1 MKDQGQGMKQ
11 ILKAEGLVK
20 EYLDGERKL
29 TVLND
34 VSLTVGAGEFI
45 SIIGQ
50 SGSGKS
56 TLLHLLGALDRPT
69 RGSVTLDGRK
79 FESLGE
85 RQLAKLRSEQI
96 GFIFQFHHLL
106 PEFTA
111 LENVLIPGMIRR
123 VTRGTI
129 TDQAEEMLQK
139 VGLGERMTHRPTKL
153 SGGEQ
158 QRVALARALMNNPM
172 VVLADEPT
180 GNLDAKTAE
189 ETIEFMISTT
199 SGAGKTLVLVTHDP
213 EIAFRADRVLRLEA
227 GRLVEN

>member
-1 MKDQGQGMKQ
+1 MTKNSQPMLQ
-11 ILKAEGLVK
+11 AEGLVK
-20 EYLDGERKL
+20 EYIDGERKL
-29 TVLND
+29 TVLSG
-34 VSLTVGAGEFI
+34 VSLHVNSGEFV
-45 SIIGQ
+45 SIVGQ

-69 RGSVTLDGRK
+69 QGTVNLDGQDYSK
-79 FESLGE
+79 LSE
-85 RQLAKLRSEQI
+85 RNLARLRSDRV

-123 VTRGTI
+123 ETRGAI
-129 TDQAEEMLQK
+129 ADRAEEMLRQ

-158 QRVALARALMNNPM
+158 QRVALARALMNNPT

-189 ETIEFMISTT
+189 ETIEFMVAIT
-199 SGAGKTLVLVTHDP
+199 SGAGRTLVLVTHDP
-213 EIAFRADRVLRLEA
+213 KIAERADRVLRLEA
-227 GRLVEN
+227 GRLVED

>member
-1 MKDQGQGMKQ
+1 MLQ
-11 ILKAEGLVK
+11 AEGLVK
-20 EYLDGERKL
+20 EYIDGERKL
-29 TVLND
+29 TVLSG
-34 VSLTVGAGEFI
+34 VSLHVNSGEFV
-45 SIIGQ
+45 SIVGQ

-69 RGSVTLDGRK
+69 QGTVNLDGQDYSK
-79 FESLGE
+79 LSE
-85 RQLAKLRSEQI
+85 RNLARLRSDRV

-123 VTRGTI
+123 ETRGAI
-129 TDQAEEMLQK
+129 ADRAEEMLRQ

-158 QRVALARALMNNPM
+158 QRVALARALMNNPT

-189 ETIEFMISTT
+189 ETIEFMVAIT
-199 SGAGKTLVLVTHDP
+199 SGAGRTLVLVTHDP
-213 EIAFRADRVLRLEA
+213 KIAERADRVLRLEA
-227 GRLVEN
+227 GRLVED

>member
-1 MKDQGQGMKQ
+1 
-11 ILKAEGLVK
+11 KAEGLVK
-20 EYLDGERKL
+20 EYIDGERKL
-29 TVLND
+29 TVLSG
-34 VSLTVGAGEFI
+34 VSLHVNSGEFV
-45 SIIGQ
+45 SIVGQ

-69 RGSVTLDGRK
+69 QGSVHLDGQDYSKLSER
-79 FESLGE
+79 SLA
-85 RQLAKLRSEQI
+85 RLRSDRV

-123 VTRGTI
+123 ETRGAI
-129 TDQAEEMLQK
+129 TDRAEEMLRQ

-158 QRVALARALMNNPM
+158 QRVALARALMNNPT

-189 ETIEFMISTT
+189 ETIEFMVNIT
-199 SGAGKTLVLVTHDP
+199 SGAGRTLVLVTHDP
-213 EIAFRADRVLRLEA
+213 IIAARADRVLRLEV
-227 GRLVEN
+227 GRLVED